1 MPNENETRRC
11 PNPGCDGIHTFMLK
25 ARIAG
30 SQAGIGTP
38 NGDIWAIPQQPAWLC
53 NKNREHYELPHVV

>member
-1 MPNENETRRC
+1 MP
-11 PNPGCDGIHTFMLK
+11 K
-25 ARIAG
+25 APIAG

-38 NGDIWAIPQQPAWLC
+38 NGDIWAIPQQRAWLC

>member
-11 PNPGCDGIHTFMLK
+11 PNPGGEIGIHTLK
-25 ARIAG
+25 APIAG

-38 NGDIWAIPQQPAWLC
+38 NGDIWAIPQQRAWLC
-53 NKNREHYELPHVV
+53 NKHREHFELPHLV